1 VGATPP
7 WYGKGVLLEIIN
19 NTPRVARVYY
29 KYTICN
35 PNLTYSEIKLLAH
48 VDVVGTLP
56 NHSMFFLFSLVQY
69 SSLLL
74 RVSQQQNF
82 QIFQQIW
89 KL

>member
-7 WYGKGVLLEIIN
+7 RYGKGVLLEIIN

-29 KYTICN
+29 KYTIFN

-56 NHSMFFLFSLVQY
+56 NHSVFFLFSLVQC

-74 RVSQQQNF
+74 QVSQQQNF